1 MEVCLVDLKR
11 KRMVVGNLS
20 RLRGWSADIAIILEP
35 PTEEQR
41 SQLQVLLVERQVK
54 ILTIS

>member
-1 MEVCLVDLKR
+1 MEVCLVDLKL
-11 KRMVVGNLS
+11 KRMVVGNLA
-20 RLRGWSADIAIILEP
+20 RLRGRSSDIAIILEQ

-41 SQLQVLLVERQVK
+41 FQLQILLAERQGK